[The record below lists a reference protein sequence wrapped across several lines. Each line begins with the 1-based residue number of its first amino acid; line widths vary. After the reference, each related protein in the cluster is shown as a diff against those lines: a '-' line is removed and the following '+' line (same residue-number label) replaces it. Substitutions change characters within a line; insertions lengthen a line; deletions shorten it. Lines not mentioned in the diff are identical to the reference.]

1 MEENKNGE
9 NPMAENG
16 SQTSQRTQE
25 PPRTYGEESRI
36 FAEQRYSQQPGYG
49 QPQGY
54 SQQPGYGQQPGSQP
68 YYNQPYANNG
78 YGASPEPVHH
88 PVTNIFCYILLVL
101 MPLRIILSFFST
113 NIMIGSLTYDSIIDS
128 SYMNS
133 MLGTTNM
140 VLSALISLFSIAFLV
155 FMIVDI
161 VMVYRGNY
169 KITGLILFAIFLN
182 PGYYIW
188 RAHILGQKKTV
199 PIIYTVA
206 YSLLLLAYIIYTF
219 FAVFTSVMG
228 LMQGVY

>member
-16 SQTSQRTQE
+16 SQASQRTQE

-36 FAEQRYSQQPGYG
+36 FAEQ
-49 QPQGY
+49 GY
-54 SQQPGYGQQPGSQP
+54 SQQPGSQP
-68 YYNQPYANNG
+68 YYNQPYGNNG

-101 MPLRIILSFFST
+101 MPLRIILSFYST

-128 SYMNS
+128 SYINS
-133 MLGTTNM
+133 MLGSTNM